1 MGVALLAAAIR
12 SWACKVNSTSD
23 HLDDMGKDIALP
35 EVTQH
40 AIMNYSLPD
49 HQPGEKYAP
58 FTYFHTDSTR
68 NLCGTAHNIDS
79 AEMLYCSSSSG
90 EHFDKRARE
99 LRQSANVVEGIIQ
112 YSRRDSDAQPATDNR
127 L

>member
-49 HQPGEKYAP
+49 HEPGEKYAP
-58 FTYFHTDSTR
+58 FTYFHTDSTG
-68 NLCGTAHNIDS
+68 NLCVTVHNIAS
-79 AEMLYCSSSSG
+79 AEMLYSSSG

-99 LRQSANVVEGIIQ
+99 LRQSPNIIEGIILHANRKNENQ
-112 YSRRDSDAQPATDNR
+112 REFVTPSRR
-127 L
+127 